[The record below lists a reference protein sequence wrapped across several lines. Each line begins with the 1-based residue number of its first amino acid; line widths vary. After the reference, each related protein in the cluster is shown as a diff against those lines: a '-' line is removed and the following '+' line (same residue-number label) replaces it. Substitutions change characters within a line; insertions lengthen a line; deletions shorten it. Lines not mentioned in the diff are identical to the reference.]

1 MEGVRLEARS
11 LDTSTEVAR
20 RVGNADLAVASVGDA
35 TITREVMHPGW
46 RWSTD
51 VKPVVGT
58 DLCRASHQF
67 FIASGRVH
75 IVMEDGAEIE
85 LGTGDAGF
93 IPPGHDAWVVGDE
106 PCEMIDFSPTYSQL
120 IEAGQAYQAMTAPG
134 QARAGCSRAEAAEK
148 LRAEAS
154 LGRLDT
160 GAVEL
165 ILGAVGHRPRRRPGP
180 AGLTAREVEVLV
192 LIATGASAKQVG
204 YVLGIAPKTAA
215 THIERIYMKCGVS
228 SRSDATRFAIAHGLV
243 RPVMSPGR

>member
-1 MEGVRLEARS
+1 MEARS
-11 LDTSTEVAR
+11 LDTSTEAAR

-67 FIASGRVH
+67 FIASGRLHV
-75 IVMEDGAEIE
+75 VMEDEAEIE
-85 LGTGDAGF
+85 LGAGDAGI
-93 IPPGHDAWVVGDE
+93 IPPGHDAWVVGDQ
-106 PCEMIDFSPTYSQL
+106 PCEMIDFSPTYGQL
-120 IEAGQAYQAMTAPG
+120 IEAGQAYREMTAPG
-134 QARAGCSRAEAAEK
+134 QAGGRSRGQAAEK
-148 LRAEAS
+148 LRAEAR

-165 ILGAVGHRPRRRPGP
+165 VLGAVGHRPRRRRPGP

-204 YVLGIAPKTAA
+204 YVLGIAPKTAT

-243 RPVMSPGR
+243 KPVMSPGR

>member
-1 MEGVRLEARS
+1 MRLEARS
-11 LDTSTEVAR
+11 LDTSTAVVR

-35 TITREVMHPGW
+35 TIAREVMHPGW

-58 DLCRASHQF
+58 DLCPASHQF
-67 FIASGRVH
+67 FIASGRLHV
-75 IVMEDGAEIE
+75 VMEDGAEID
-85 LGTGDAGF
+85 LRAGDAGT
-93 IPPGHDAWVVGDE
+93 IPPNHDAWVVGDE
-106 PCEMIDFSPTYSQL
+106 PCEMIDLSPTYGRL

-134 QARAGCSRAEAAEK
+134 QAQAGCSRRRAAEK
-148 LRAEAS
+148 LRAEAR

-165 ILGAVGHRPRRRPGP
+165 VLGAVGHRPRRQSGP

-215 THIERIYMKCGVS
+215 THIERLYMKCGAS

-243 RPVMSPGR
+243 KPVLSSGR